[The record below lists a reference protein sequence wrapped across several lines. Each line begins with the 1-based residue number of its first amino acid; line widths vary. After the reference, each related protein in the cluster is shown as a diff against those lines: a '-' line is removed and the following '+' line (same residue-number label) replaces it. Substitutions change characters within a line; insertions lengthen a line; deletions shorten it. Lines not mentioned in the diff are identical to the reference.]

1 MRDTPGPK
9 AWTGIL
15 LADLRFP
22 GARTLKE
29 RRGDLV
35 SIRDRLRGLGFS
47 VAQTGPSD
55 LPGRAW
61 LAASFTAG
69 SPGAVESLLAR
80 AESIMLEGYVEVGSI
95 ETGVCLFEPS
105 REEDS

>member
-1 MRDTPGPK
+1 MHRDRRPE

-22 GARTLKE
+22 GAHTLKE

-47 VAQTGPSD
+47 VAQTGPPD

-61 LAASFTAG
+61 LAASCTAG
-69 SPGAVESLLAR
+69 THGAVEALLAR
-80 AESIMLEGYVEVGSI
+80 AESVMLEGCAEVGSI
-95 ETGVCLFEPS
+95 GTGVCLFDPS
-105 REEDS
+105 MEDGS